1 MTQNRLAGKTAF
13 VTGASS
19 GIGEAIAYRFCEEGA
34 EVVGCGRRERA
45 ELRHERFSYFR
56 ADLTLPEEVAA
67 AMAAAGTRS
76 GVLDIVVNCAG
87 VTHTGSLATTDVETF
102 AQIFKV
108 NVEGVFNVCKAALPY
123 LHKSRGASIINVA
136 SDLGLKSLAERIAYC
151 PSKAALIMLTRC
163 IAQEEAPGVR
173 ANCILPGLVET
184 PMLQQRFEQAA
195 DSAALR
201 DALANMYLMK
211 RMGTLDDMASA
222 AVFLASDE
230 SSFITGSSLEVCG
243 GRLA

>member
-19 GIGEAIAYRFCEEGA
+19 GIGEAIALRLCEEGA
-34 EVVGCGRRERA
+34 EVVGCGRREQA
-45 ELRHERFSYFR
+45 ELRHERFSYFS
-56 ADLTLPEEVAA
+56 ADLTLFEDAVAAVAA
-67 AMAAAGTRS
+67 AGKRN
-76 GVLDIVVNCAG
+76 GVLDIVVNSAG
-87 VTHTGSLATTDVETF
+87 VTHTGSLATTDLETF
-102 AQIFKV
+102 NRVFKV
-108 NVEGVFNVCKAALPY
+108 NVDGVFNVCKAALPY

-163 IAQEEAPGVR
+163 IALEEAPRVR

-184 PMLQQRFEQAA
+184 PMIRQRFEQAP
-195 DSAALR
+195 DSVALR
-201 DALANMYLMK
+201 NTLANMYPLK
-211 RMGTLDDMASA
+211 RMGTLEDMTSA
-222 AVFLASDE
+222 VLFLASDE
-230 SSFITGSSLEVCG
+230 SSFITGSSIEVCG